1 MQHTLQ
7 QAVQCNVALHN
18 PNITLHAA
26 LRGFLSTQVKK

>member
-7 QAVQCNVALHN
+7 QAMQRNVALHERN
-18 PNITLHAA
+18 VTLHAA